1 MKNESP
7 LNETQLTA
15 LLSRRSIRKYSDR
28 TIADSDIET
37 ILKAAM
43 YAPSAVNKQPWH
55 FIVTSDRQLFEQV
68 TEIHPNA
75 KFLKGASHAILVCG
89 DEKLQ
94 HDDGYYLA
102 DCGAATQN
110 ILLAAHMLGIGS
122 CWIGVFPR
130 EKRMELFSKLFQ
142 LPPHVQPFALVSLGY
157 PDEIKQDPER
167 FSKEKIHFDRWGN
180 QPDL

>member
-1 MKNESP
+1 MKQNNPISW
-7 LNETQLTA
+7 

-28 TIADSDIET
+28 TISREEIDT
-37 ILKAAM
+37 ILRAAM

-55 FIVTSDRQLFEQV
+55 FIVTSDKSLFDKII
-68 TEIHPNA
+68 EIHPNA
-75 KFLKGASHAILVCG
+75 KFLNGASHAILVCG

-122 CWIGVFPR
+122 CWIGIFPR
-130 EKRMELFSKLFQ
+130 AKREELIGEIFG
-142 LPPHVQPFALVSLGY
+142 LPAHVKPFAVVSLGY
-157 PDEIKQDPER
+157 PAEEKQAPER
-167 FSKEKIHFDRWGN
+167 FNREKIHYDQWGH
-180 QPDL
+180 QPEK